1 MIEKKYLK
9 FKILYIFSLKLP
21 FSRIFLFFLL
31 VLHRKWLFLLIKCLK
46 CAIYSISRV
55 RVRVRV
61 DRVPPSLRGMEITCH
76 ISIVP
81 TRPFWFSSTFLKKYT
96 MLCPQTCLLC
106 SPNSLL

>member
-21 FSRIFLFFLL
+21 FTRIFLFLL
-31 VLHRKWLFLLIKCLK
+31 VLHTKWIFLLIRCLK

-61 DRVPPSLRGMEITCH
+61 RVTLTLTLTLTLFT
-76 ISIVP
+76 ISH
-81 TRPFWFSSTFLKKYT
+81 
-96 MLCPQTCLLC
+96 
-106 SPNSLL
+106 

>member
-21 FSRIFLFFLL
+21 FTRIFLFFLL
-31 VLHRKWLFLLIKCLK
+31 VLHTKWLFLLIRCLK

-61 DRVPPSLRGMEITCH
+61 RVTLTLTLTLTLTPFTISHLRAL
-76 ISIVP
+76 
-81 TRPFWFSSTFLKKYT
+81 W
-96 MLCPQTCLLC
+96 CL
-106 SPNSLL
+106 

>member
-21 FSRIFLFFLL
+21 FTRILFVLL
-31 VLHRKWLFLLIKCLK
+31 VLHRKWPFLVIECLK

-61 DRVPPSLRGMEITCH
+61 TLTLTLTLFT
-76 ISIVP
+76 ISH
-81 TRPFWFSSTFLKKYT
+81 
-96 MLCPQTCLLC
+96 
-106 SPNSLL
+106 